1 MTQYIN
7 YINQQGE
14 ETMFFKVNFDQPE
27 NELVREF
34 LTVDNNEQIVSQPA
48 VDITENA
55 SESVIVVELPGVKKE
70 AIKINVENG
79 WLILNGERKSA
90 DTKEVT
96 RVLHR
101 EIEYRPFSRSI
112 KLPHPVDANK
122 ISAQLEN
129 GLLKISLPK
138 EEEVRSRTIEI
149 K

>member
-1 MTQYIN
+1 
-7 YINQQGE
+7 
-14 ETMFFKVNFDQPE
+14 MFFKVNFEQPA
-27 NELVREF
+27 NELAKEL
-34 LTVDNNEQIVSQPA
+34 LTVNNNEQVLSQPA
-48 VDITENA
+48 VDVTENA

-70 AIKINVENG
+70 DIKISVENG

-90 DTKEVT
+90 DSQAIT
-96 RVLHR
+96 RILHR

-122 ISAQLEN
+122 ISAQLED

-138 EEEVRSRTIEI
+138 AEEVRPRTIEI

>member
-1 MTQYIN
+1 
-7 YINQQGE
+7 
-14 ETMFFKVNFDQPE
+14 MFFKVNFDQPA

-34 LTVDNNEQIVSQPA
+34 LTVDDNEKVSSQPA
-48 VDITENA
+48 VDVTENE

-70 AIKINVENG
+70 DIKISVENG
-79 WLILNGERKSA
+79 WLILSGERKST
-90 DTKEVT
+90 DTQEIT

-138 EEEVRSRTIEI
+138 AEEVRPRTIEI

>member
-1 MTQYIN
+1 
-7 YINQQGE
+7 
-14 ETMFFKVNFDQPE
+14 MFFKVNFDQPV

-34 LTVDNNEQIVSQPA
+34 LTVDNNEEVTSQPA
-48 VDITENA
+48 VDITENE

-70 AIKINVENG
+70 DIKISVENG
-79 WLILNGERKSA
+79 WMILNGERKTT
-90 DTKEVT
+90 DTQEIT

-101 EIEYRPFSRSI
+101 EIKYRPFTRSI
-112 KLPHPVDANK
+112 KLPHPVDADK

-138 EEEVRSRTIEI
+138 AEEVRPRTIEI

>member
-1 MTQYIN
+1 ML
-7 YINQQGE
+7 
-14 ETMFFKVNFDQPE
+14 FKVNFEQPV
-27 NELVREF
+27 NELVEEF
-34 LTVDNNEQIVSQPA
+34 LAVDNNEQILSKPA
-48 VDITENA
+48 LDVTEHA

-70 AIKINVENG
+70 DIAISIENG
-79 WLILNGERKSA
+79 WLVLNGERKSA
-90 DTKEVT
+90 DTQEVT

-101 EIEYRPFSRSI
+101 EIEYKPFSRSI

-138 EEEVRSRTIEI
+138 AEEVRPRTIEI